1 MNKINDQ
8 TDKCTQVSK
17 DFGDIVDTAFPKL
30 DILNYYPYGSNIS
43 YSYWLCGEVNLTK
56 YYLDARNKERTEK
69 DLVLSILRETSRAMN
84 YLMVNHSDDSWS
96 RQRVEAFALHRLFN
110 NGWIGW
116 EKKPLKGL
124 SEEEKEKLYALHDK
138 RYDLVTN
145 KIMKDQRK
153 HVRSQQRTPEELKE
167 YDDLDLKHKLY
178 NRKKYGIYEVKYLPL
193 MQYGNCSNVPKV
205 LYTKKELCAIN
216 LMVTC
221 AFENLC

>member
-1 MNKINDQ
+1 MNH
-8 TDKCTQVSK
+8 VSK
-17 DFGDIVDTAFPKL
+17 NFGDLVDKEFPKL
-30 DILNYYPYGSNIS
+30 DILNYYPYGPKKDW
-43 YSYWLCGEVNLTK
+43 SYWLCGEVDLKK
-56 YYLDARNKERTEK
+56 YHLDARNKEKTDK
-69 DLVLSILRETSRAMN
+69 DLVLSILGETSRAMN
-84 YLMVNHSDDSWS
+84 YLTVYHSDDSWS

-138 RYDLVTN
+138 RYDLVN
-145 KIMKDQRK
+145 NNIMKDQRK
-153 HVRSQQRTPEELKE
+153 YVRSQKRTQEELKR
-167 YDDLDLKHKLY
+167 YNDLDLKSKLY

-205 LYTKKELCAIN
+205 LYTKKELCAID